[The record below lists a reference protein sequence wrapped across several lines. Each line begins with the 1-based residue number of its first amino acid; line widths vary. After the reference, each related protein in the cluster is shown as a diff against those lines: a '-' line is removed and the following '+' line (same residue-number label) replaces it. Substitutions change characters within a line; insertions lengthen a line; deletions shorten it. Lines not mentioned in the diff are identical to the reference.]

1 MDEFGTYLHK
11 KQLFALYHLQFCAVN
26 SQIRKHAI
34 SLSSAKAAIRITRE
48 ICHELFLLS
57 EKVLYEDLG
66 EINTARLNSSILQ
79 ELSKCDEELM
89 INDYQKYFGIVRD
102 LVGEKHRNVS
112 SAEDDY
118 KNIRNFSI
126 GKLMQ
131 LAPITIN

>member
-1 MDEFGTYLHK
+1 M
-11 KQLFALYHLQFCAVN
+11 
-26 SQIRKHAI
+26 
-34 SLSSAKAAIRITRE
+34 
-48 ICHELFLLS
+48 
-57 EKVLYEDLG
+57 LYEDLG
-66 EINTARLNSSILQ
+66 EINKARLNSSILQ